1 MQQIL
6 VLYTIAQWVLRLG
19 MMLIILRRRYHP
31 VSATAWLMLIFFL
44 PEVGVLMYLLFGHHQ
59 LSRRR
64 LQLHRKHVEALHARN
79 HLAILNTYLV
89 QVAEHPNPQ
98 QKVVMRQ
105 SEGVGGMPTV
115 AGNHVELMGDG
126 NIFLERLIAD
136 INAATHHVHLLF
148 YIYANDKTGSRVA
161 QALIAA
167 AGRGVKCRLLADAAG
182 SFKFFKSD
190 LPDKM
195 RAAGVQV
202 VAALPVAP
210 IRRKLARLDLRNHRK
225 IAVIDGNVAYTG
237 SQNIIDANYGHRRA
251 GAWIDLMGRFTGPI
265 VNQLQAVFIDDWAFD
280 HAEEVEGD
288 QYFPLLTPKGEMLAQ
303 CVPTG
308 PNYESETFRHVLLTA
323 INASR
328 EKLIMTS
335 PYIVLD
341 EPTIVALSMAAQ
353 RGVDV
358 NIVLPHM
365 CDHPLVSLA
374 GKAYYEDLLSD
385 GVKIYLYRNG
395 MLHSKTMSVDD
406 NFALLGT
413 ANLDVRSFFLNFE
426 VNVMMYGE
434 QITREMRFAQMAYI
448 NESDLLTL
456 EHWSKRPHYR
466 RYLESAAA
474 LFSPLL

>member
-1 MQQIL
+1 
-6 VLYTIAQWVLRLG
+6 
-19 MMLIILRRRYHP
+19 
-31 VSATAWLMLIFFL
+31 
-44 PEVGVLMYLLFGHHQ
+44 
-59 LSRRR
+59 
-64 LQLHRKHVEALHARN
+64 
-79 HLAILNTYLV
+79 
-89 QVAEHPNPQ
+89 
-98 QKVVMRQ
+98 
-105 SEGVGGMPTV
+105 
-115 AGNHVELMGDG
+115 
-126 NIFLERLIAD
+126 
-136 INAATHHVHLLF
+136 
-148 YIYANDKTGSRVA
+148 
-161 QALIAA
+161 
-167 AGRGVKCRLLADAAG
+167 
-182 SFKFFKSD
+182 
-190 LPDKM
+190 
-195 RAAGVQV
+195 
-202 VAALPVAP
+202 
-210 IRRKLARLDLRNHRK
+210 
-225 IAVIDGNVAYTG
+225 
-237 SQNIIDANYGHRRA
+237 
-251 GAWIDLMGRFTGPI
+251 
-265 VNQLQAVFIDDWAFD
+265 
-280 HAEEVEGD
+280 
-288 QYFPLLTPKGEMLAQ
+288 
-303 CVPTG
+303 PTG

-448 NESDLLTL
+448 N
-456 EHWSKRPHYR
+456 
-466 RYLESAAA
+466 
-474 LFSPLL
+474 